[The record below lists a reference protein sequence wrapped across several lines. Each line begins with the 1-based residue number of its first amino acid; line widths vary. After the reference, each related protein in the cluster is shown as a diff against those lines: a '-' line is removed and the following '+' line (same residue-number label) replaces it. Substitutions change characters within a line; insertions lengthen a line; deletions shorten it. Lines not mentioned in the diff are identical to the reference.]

1 MKSKIRYQLLVLVF
15 LALSTL
21 NSQLST
27 GFRPKHRSFSGL
39 PVPTTTKITA
49 FQRDGTM
56 VWSNAQPGATYTVQ
70 TVAALPGGI

>member
-1 MKSKIRYQLLVLVF
+1 MKSKIRCRLMVLAL

-27 GFRPKHRSFSGL
+27 VFAQAAQFFRIAGPAA
-39 PVPTTTKITA
+39 TKITA

-56 VWSNAQPGATYTVQ
+56 VWSNAQPGSPVHH
-70 TVAALPGGI
+70 GDR